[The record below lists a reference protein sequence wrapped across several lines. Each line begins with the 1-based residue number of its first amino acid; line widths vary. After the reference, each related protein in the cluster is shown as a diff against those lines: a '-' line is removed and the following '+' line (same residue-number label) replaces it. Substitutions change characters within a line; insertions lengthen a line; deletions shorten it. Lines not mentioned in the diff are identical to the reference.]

1 MGLRQKPP
9 VIHIM
14 TGIRKQVLNTYI
26 HLRYLVTVFLCINYR
41 GSTKKSEGD
50 DLPAEYL
57 ASPLSKQSQVSVSI
71 SKFIDIVVSL
81 L

>member
-1 MGLRQKPP
+1 MFTKKSSTQF
-9 VIHIM
+9 
-14 TGIRKQVLNTYI
+14 
-26 HLRYLVTVFLCINYR
+26 TVFFYMIYR

-71 SKFIDIVVSL
+71 SRYIDTVVFL

>member
-1 MGLRQKPP
+1 M
-9 VIHIM
+9 I
-14 TGIRKQVLNTYI
+14 
-26 HLRYLVTVFLCINYR
+26 YR

-71 SKFIDIVVSL
+71 SRYIDTVVFL